1 MEAEMSREWGPWI
14 SGMTAAV
21 CGSCGGIFDSS
32 LGGCVKGDSGEN
44 GWHPVNNVKARDEIK
59 RLRDDLEIA
68 RGALLTICHGTGNL
82 ETKKRLARR
91 ALVTLSTRAWAQDE
105 KAGLAQPAKGESDDQ
120 TRV

>member
-1 MEAEMSREWGPWI
+1 MSREWPVWI
-14 SGMTAAV
+14 SGWEAAI
-21 CGSCGGIFDSS
+21 CGGCGGVFSS
-32 LGGCVKGDSGEN
+32 RDGGCPKACSGDG
-44 GWHPVNNVKARDEIK
+44 GWAPVSHSKTATEFK
-59 RLRDDLEIA
+59 RLREDLELA

-91 ALVTLSTRAWAQDE
+91 ALVTLSTRAWAVNE